1 MFGLGIGETIAIIV
15 SLSVILGFI
24 IDRLYKPNA
33 SQDIEIT
40 RINSKVD
47 FNTEK
52 IEAMSGDIKAI
63 KDNHLVHIQK
73 DMNKMGRTLV
83 RIEEKIKKK

>member
-15 SLSVILGFI
+15 SSLAILGFL

-52 IEAMSGDIKAI
+52 IEAMGSDIKTI
-63 KDNHLVHIQK
+63 KDNHLIHIQR
-73 DMNKMGRTLV
+73 DMAKMGKTLV
-83 RIEEKIKKK
+83 RIEEKIKK

>member
-15 SLSVILGFI
+15 SSLAILGFI

-33 SQDIEIT
+33 NQDIEIT
-40 RINSKVD
+40 KINSKVD

-52 IEAMSGDIKAI
+52 IESMGSDIKMI
-63 KDNHLVHIQK
+63 KDNHLVHIQR
-73 DMNKMGRTLV
+73 DMAKMGKTLV
-83 RIEEKIKKK
+83 RIDEKLKK